1 MKLYEFSTYWQ
12 QIVDRSPGPIL
23 RHNTDI
29 RQKIPLQNSFLP
41 SIFNSSVTSF

>member
-12 QIVDRSPGPIL
+12 HIADRSPGPFL

-29 RQKIPLQNSFLP
+29 RQKIPLQNSFSP
-41 SIFNSSVTSF
+41 SIVNPSVTSF